1 MPDSDDQ
8 DELKQRRLAR
18 SSHPAT
24 GLAPHSR
31 RNRSES
37 FPKQSPLQNAAGF
50 SGDWQQFICG
60 QLVSCRV
67 KAPCRF
73 GYDVEIEGTDL
84 PAVLLSIEKLET
96 GAIVTA
102 AFVSM
107 KDGKALVAPN
117 LSNDEVLEFARQ
129 CAATVHDGEEDT

>member
-8 DELKQRRLAR
+8 DELKKRRLAR
-18 SSHPAT
+18 SSDPAS
-24 GLAPHSR
+24 GLGPHRR
-31 RNRSES
+31 RNRGES
-37 FPKQSPLQNAAGF
+37 LPKPSPLPNAAGF
-50 SGDWQQFICG
+50 SGDWQQLRCG

-73 GYDVEIEGTDL
+73 GYDVEIEGADL

-102 AFVSM
+102 SLVSI

-129 CAATVHDGEEDT
+129 FTLD